1 MKFKRIPLA
10 LTMVATMMGGLATEA
25 LAETTK
31 QAKVADLVR
40 TLGYGG
46 GIHRFKNYVIRG
58 EDKYRE
64 RAAEAFTSAHGII
77 VSLREMDVSS
87 DESAALDSLEQTVG
101 SYQTALDTVHGMVEE
116 DYGVGD
122 IVSSANAEL
131 KVDDAPALAGLDTLR
146 AGHEW
151 NDVQELEFTLGYGG
165 AIHRAKN
172 FLLRGEKKYE
182 NEAISD
188 FDHALELVE
197 KIGQADLNDA
207 EQAALADIKKTIL
220 DYEKG
225 IKTAEK
231 TALYVSKTKVKTVIG
246 MAIHQAD
253 KKIKVDDN
261 AALNG
266 LAVLGK
272 KFSGPVAD

>member
-1 MKFKRIPLA
+1 MQCHVFEQI
-10 LTMVATMMGGLATEA
+10 
-25 LAETTK
+25 
-31 QAKVADLVR
+31 Q
-40 TLGYGG
+40 
-46 GIHRFKNYVIRG
+46 
-58 EDKYRE
+58 
-64 RAAEAFTSAHGII
+64 
-77 VSLREMDVSS
+77 SL
-87 DESAALDSLEQTVG
+87 
-101 SYQTALDTVHGMVEE
+101 
-116 DYGVGD
+116 
-122 IVSSANAEL
+122 
-131 KVDDAPALAGLDTLR
+131 
-146 AGHEW
+146 
-151 NDVQELEFTLGYGG
+151 
-165 AIHRAKN
+165 
-172 FLLRGEKKYE
+172 
-182 NEAISD
+182 